1 MRIVDEVLYC
11 RNFTWIYQYQFTYI
25 YIYMYY
31 CKCKYYICSRYRHIL
46 FERLNYF
53 VLQIK
58 KLNHNSDMCDWIVLP
73 ELRFKSMTVL
83 FQSHVLSFL
92 MRVHAL
98 QCSIK
103 WRDHVTPDTNPFP
116 RSSLDILISIKV
128 FPITLFN
135 MELHFL
141 RLLRLL
147 WSLLDSRESNN

>member
-1 MRIVDEVLYC
+1 
-11 RNFTWIYQYQFTYI
+11 
-25 YIYMYY
+25 
-31 CKCKYYICSRYRHIL
+31 
-46 FERLNYF
+46 
-53 VLQIK
+53 
-58 KLNHNSDMCDWIVLP
+58 
-73 ELRFKSMTVL
+73 MTVL
-83 FQSHVLSFL
+83 LQSHILSFL

-98 QCSIK
+98 QWSIK

-147 WSLLDSRESNN
+147 WSLLDSRESITSACLDSTKPREIRQGNELDVGRNYHLCYS